1 MSKDFY
7 STNQIRINGFPWYL
21 IGWFLSMKESCVT
34 LILNSEYK
42 KLPYDS
48 PNNIVSAFRSKKER
62 EIHSSNKRNGFIIL
76 AIITMIISSV
86 HFRLH
91 VYAACLLPLSTKL
104 TKSLFLL
111 FRGWICGFWGSTFNQ
126 QFPFLPTTKQKR
138 SKQYQNQSNISQS
151 SK

>member
-1 MSKDFY
+1 MQEF
-7 STNQIRINGFPWYL
+7 
-21 IGWFLSMKESCVT
+21 CVT
-34 LILNSEYK
+34 LILNWEYK

-111 FRGWICGFWGSTFNQ
+111 FRG
-126 QFPFLPTTKQKR
+126 
-138 SKQYQNQSNISQS
+138 
-151 SK
+151 